1 MKNSFLSFIAIVLLA
16 GCSLSEDDD
25 NFDFKTLPVKEA
37 TVPSEFNFGETYQIT
52 ITYDLPNGCHT
63 FDSLFFRQDADER
76 IVAVNAIVALQIAC
90 TEAIIEES
98 FTFDITALQETDYV
112 FKFWKGVDVN
122 GENIFE
128 EIVVPVN

>member
-1 MKNSFLSFIAIVLLA
+1 MKNSFLSFIAVILLA

-25 NFDFKTLPVKEA
+25 NFDLKTLPVKEA

-90 TEAIIEES
+90 TEAFIEES